1 MTVFIGTSDY
11 DEGEFHGYTM
21 FDFEKELEKDDFD
34 GLTSLVGG
42 VYQYSFDEIGYGQRI
57 KLLPEQLLK
66 GF

>member
-1 MTVFIGTSDY
+1 MTVFIGTSDH
-11 DEGEFHGYTM
+11 DDGEFHGYTM
-21 FDFEKELEKDDFD
+21 FDFEEELEKDDFD
-34 GLTSLVGG
+34 GLTSLIGG